1 MHMSD
6 ALVSP
11 AVAIPAG
18 VVSVALMAVAVAR
31 VKRNYTS
38 VTLPMMGVLGAF
50 VFAAQ
55 MLNFAIPGTGSSGH
69 LVGGVLLAAMLGPWA
84 GFLALAAVLVL
95 QCLLFA
101 DGGLMALGCNILN
114 MAAVSCLVAYPV
126 LFRPIASGGGVGR
139 LATASVVASVVSL
152 LVGAL
157 LVTLETTL
165 SGVTALPT
173 LTFLGFMLPIHFV
186 IGLIEGVATALV
198 LVVVRRADPRML
210 ESGRGEVTHKWR
222 PVVMFAVVMSV
233 ALVCA
238 GWISTMASS
247 DPDGLEWSIERTA
260 GDATP
265 AAEPSTLGAV
275 SAELV
280 ENTALLPDYKGALA
294 GVIGA
299 MILLVVAFVLAW
311 IAGRAPWRRRHSDG
325 R

>member
-1 MHMSD
+1 
-6 ALVSP
+6 
-11 AVAIPAG
+11 
-18 VVSVALMAVAVAR
+18 
-31 VKRNYTS
+31 
-38 VTLPMMGVLGAF
+38 
-50 VFAAQ
+50 
-55 MLNFAIPGTGSSGH
+55 
-69 LVGGVLLAAMLGPWA
+69 MLGPWA
-84 GFLALAAVLVL
+84 GFVALSAVLVL
-95 QCLLFA
+95 QCLMFA

-139 LATASVVASVVSL
+139 LATASVVSSVVSL
-152 LVGAL
+152 LIGAL

-198 LVVVRRADPRML
+198 LVVVRRADPQML
-210 ESGRGEVTHKWR
+210 ESGRGEMTHRWR
-222 PVVMFAVVMSV
+222 PVVTFAVVVCV

-265 AAEPSTLGAV
+265 AAEPSGLGAV
-275 SAELV
+275 SAALV
-280 ENTALLPDYKGALA
+280 ENTALLPDYKGAMA